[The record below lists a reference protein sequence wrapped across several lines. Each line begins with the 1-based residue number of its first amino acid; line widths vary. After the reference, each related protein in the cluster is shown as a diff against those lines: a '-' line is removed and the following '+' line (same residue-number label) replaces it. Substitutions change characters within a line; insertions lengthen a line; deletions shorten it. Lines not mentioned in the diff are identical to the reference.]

1 MSSTSERIA
10 ARIEDLPEG
19 SPRRRILEA
28 ARRFKASWVEL
39 ARLLV
44 QVKRDE
50 SWREWGYA
58 SFERYC
64 TGELFIR
71 KQTAEKLLASFGF
84 LERHEPALARPR
96 GDPKAPPFEVIEV
109 LSRAEA
115 AGRFSESG
123 WQELREEVLERAPT
137 PAVVNRR
144 LSEKFGPPAPA
155 PTPSKGERLARLAAA
170 ARRVA
175 DACGAERGVPPEV
188 VERAVQVADALDE
201 LVEERS

>member
-1 MSSTSERIA
+1 MTSTAERIA
-10 ARIEDLPEG
+10 GRIEELPEG

-28 ARRFKASWVEL
+28 ARRYKASWVEL

-50 SWREWGYA
+50 AWREWGHA

-64 TGELFIR
+64 TAELFIR

-84 LERHEPALARPR
+84 LERHEPGLARPR
-96 GDPKAPPFEVIEV
+96 GEPRAPPFEVIEV

-115 AGRFSESG
+115 SGRLSESG
-123 WQELREEVLERAPT
+123 WQELREEVLEQSPT

-144 LSEKFGPPAPA
+144 LTEKYGKPPAPPAA
-155 PTPSKGERLARLAAA
+155 PRGERLARLAAA
-170 ARRVA
+170 ASRLA
-175 DACGAERGVPPEV
+175 EACRTERGVPPAV
-188 VERAVQVADALDE
+188 AERAVSLAEALAE
-201 LVEERS
+201 LSGAEG

>member
-1 MSSTSERIA
+1 MTSTAERIGR
-10 ARIEDLPEG
+10 RIEELPEG

-50 SWREWGYA
+50 SWREWGHP
-58 SFERYC
+58 SFDRYC
-64 TGELFIR
+64 GSELFIR
-71 KQTAEKLLASFGF
+71 KATAEKLLASFGF

-96 GDPKAPPFEVIEV
+96 GEPRAPPFEVIEV

-115 AGRFSESG
+115 SGRLSETG
-123 WQELREEVLERAPT
+123 WQELRDEVLERTPT

-144 LSEKFGPPAPA
+144 LTEKFGPPPAAPA
-155 PTPSKGERLARLAAA
+155 PARGERLARLAAA
-170 ARRVA
+170 AQRLA
-175 DACGAERGVPPEV
+175 QACRS
-188 VERAVQVADALDE
+188 ERAVPDEVTERAAAVAEALAE
-201 LVEERS
+201 LAEEEG

>member
-1 MSSTSERIA
+1 MSSSVEKIA
-10 ARIEDLPEG
+10 TRIEELPEG

-28 ARRFKASWVEL
+28 ARRYKASWVEL

-50 SWREWGYA
+50 SWREWGHA

-64 TGELFIR
+64 TSELFIR

-96 GDPKAPPFEVIEV
+96 GEARAPPFEVIEV

-115 AGRFSESG
+115 AGRLSESG
-123 WQELREEVLERAPT
+123 WQELREEVLEAPT
-137 PAVVNRR
+137 TALVNKR
-144 LSEKFGPPAPA
+144 LTEKFGRPAPA
-155 PTPSKGERLARLAAA
+155 PVPPRAERLTRLAAA

-175 DACGAERGVPPEV
+175 EACRGERSLPAAL
-188 VERAVQVADALDE
+188 VERAAALADSLEE
-201 LVEERS
+201 LAGGEE

>member
-1 MSSTSERIA
+1 MTSTAERIA
-10 ARIEDLPEG
+10 GRIEELPEG

-28 ARRFKASWVEL
+28 ARRYKASWVEL

-50 SWREWGYA
+50 AWREWGHA

-64 TGELFIR
+64 TAELFIR

-84 LERHEPALARPR
+84 LERHEPGLARPR
-96 GDPKAPPFEVIEV
+96 GEPRAPPFEVIEV

-115 AGRFSESG
+115 SGRLSESG
-123 WQELREEVLERAPT
+123 WQELREEVLEQSPT

-144 LSEKFGPPAPA
+144 LTEKYGKPPA
-155 PTPSKGERLARLAAA
+155 
-170 ARRVA
+170 
-175 DACGAERGVPPEV
+175 
-188 VERAVQVADALDE
+188 
-201 LVEERS
+201 

>member
-1 MSSTSERIA
+1 MSSTAERISS
-10 ARIEDLPEG
+10 RIEELPEG

-28 ARRFKASWVEL
+28 TRRYKASWVEL

-50 SWREWGYA
+50 SWREWGHA

-96 GDPKAPPFEVIEV
+96 GEPRAPPFEVIEV

-115 AGRFSESG
+115 SGRLSESG
-123 WQELREEVLERAPT
+123 WQDLREEVLERSPT

-144 LSEKFGPPAPA
+144 LTQKFGPPPA
-155 PTPSKGERLARLAAA
+155 TPTPPRAERLERLAAA
-170 ARRVA
+170 ASRLA
-175 DACGAERGVPPEV
+175 EACRA
-188 VERAVQVADALDE
+188 ERAVPPAVA
-201 LVEERS
+201 ERAASVAESLAQLAEGEG

>member
-1 MSSTSERIA
+1 MTSTAERISG
-10 ARIEDLPEG
+10 RIEELPEG

-28 ARRFKASWVEL
+28 ARRYKASWVEL

-50 SWREWGYA
+50 SWREWGHA

-64 TGELFIR
+64 TSELFIR

-96 GDPKAPPFEVIEV
+96 GEPRAPPFEVIEV

-115 AGRFSESG
+115 SGRLSESG
-123 WQELREEVLERAPT
+123 WQDLREEVLERSPT

-144 LSEKFGPPAPA
+144 LTEKFGPPPSS
-155 PTPSKGERLARLAAA
+155 PTPPRGERLERLAAA
-170 ARRVA
+170 ANRLA
-175 DACGAERGVPPEV
+175 EACR
-188 VERAVQVADALDE
+188 VERAVPAAVAERAAAVAQALAE
-201 LVEERS
+201 LAEER